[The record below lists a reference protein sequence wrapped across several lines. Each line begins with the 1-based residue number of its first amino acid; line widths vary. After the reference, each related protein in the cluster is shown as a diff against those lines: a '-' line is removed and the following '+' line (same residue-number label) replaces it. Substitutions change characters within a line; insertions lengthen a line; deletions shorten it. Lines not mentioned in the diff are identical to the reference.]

1 MELQVLTNFDTVEK
15 TREPIIN
22 VSGPN
27 IAPKM
32 TAIIAFGHGEIGA
45 KILLFLACLYC
56 QKQLKLKILLKNVI
70 ILILK
75 SILKERCT

>member
-1 MELQVLTNFDTVEK
+1 
-15 TREPIIN
+15 
-22 VSGPN
+22 
-27 IAPKM
+27 M

-56 QKQLKLKILLKNVI
+56 QKQLKSKILLKNVT